1 MLPADCAH
9 RLVSLLTQ
17 ALEDCAEQK
26 QRLQQKL
33 TQCQAILGDWNS
45 QAPEYPVLDDG
56 KNDNQG
62 CEPSAKELEELEL
75 LNKALEKALRIR
87 AKFQQAPCEL
97 IESAKAA
104 EKKAVSSA
112 DVKQQVDH
120 SKESISKTVKV
131 QSVNRKP
138 VPSKKPTAYMLKAPY
153 RTDLDVK
160 RSQVKM
166 SGRLSSRTSK
176 MPGKKKSAKGA
187 ASPKATLSA
196 KITQMG
202 HEKVFATEEP
212 RTQHEFSKSSHC
224 AKLNP
229 SFGDLVGGGDIGGTD
244 VPFSEAGHNFVGP
257 APESVATQSHTEEG
271 TPGAD
276 TTSQI
281 STLQEKGSLIKLPHP
296 YGKAFSRYTRLG
308 EKCRLCKTSPE
319 AVAARNSFMEKLQ
332 ATFCLPSLALSP
344 VEVKEEFKHLR
355 DIHSHVSQ
363 CMEAETSESLGENPT
378 WQRQYESLLTLEGLQ
393 TIVGQCLDKVHQLRE
408 AMESHSKLFPANSA
422 CGDGCSSAWCAS
434 PGSQRCWDVETV
446 GPPPLLSYS
455 SLEELKEMEALR
467 LKVAMLRQQLE
478 IQKAMEAE
486 LLPLLE
492 PGRIQESSRASL
504 CRAIYTLLCEG
515 GERFPVLVHDEELLS

>member
-26 QRLQQKL
+26 QQLQENL

-62 CEPSAKELEELEL
+62 SEPSAKELEELEL

-87 AKFQQAPCEL
+87 AKFQQAPCEV

-120 SKESISKTVKV
+120 SKESISKTAKV
-131 QSVNRKP
+131 QSVSKKP
-138 VPSKKPTAYMLKAPY
+138 MPSKKPTAYMLKAPY

-176 MPGKKKSAKGA
+176 MPGRKKSAKGA
-187 ASPKATLSA
+187 ASPKAMLPA
-196 KITQMG
+196 KVTQMG

-229 SFGDLVGGGDIGGTD
+229 SFGNLVGGGDIAGTV
-244 VPFSEAGHNFVGP
+244 VPFSEAEHNFVGP
-257 APESVATQSHTEEG
+257 APESVATHSHTEEG

-281 STLQEKGSLIKLPHP
+281 STLQEKGFLMKLPHP

-332 ATFCLPSLALSP
+332 ATFCLPSLAFSP

-363 CMEAETSESLGENPT
+363 CMEAETTESLGENPT

-408 AMESHSKLFPANSA
+408 AMESHSKLFPANST
-422 CGDGCSSAWCAS
+422 CSEGCSSAWCAS

-446 GPPPLLSYS
+446 GPLPLLSYS

-467 LKVAMLRQQLE
+467 LQVAMLRQQLE

-504 CRAIYTLLCEG
+504 YRAIYTLLCEG
-515 GERFPVLVHDEELLS
+515 GERFPVFVHDEELPS